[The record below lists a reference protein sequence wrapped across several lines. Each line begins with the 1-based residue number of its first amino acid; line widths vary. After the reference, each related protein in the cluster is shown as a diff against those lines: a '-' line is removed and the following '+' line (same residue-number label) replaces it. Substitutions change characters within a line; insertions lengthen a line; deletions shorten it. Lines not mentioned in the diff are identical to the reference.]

1 MVCLFACLSVCMSF
15 CLSVCLHVCLC
26 GLCVLCCSCDIT
38 SSSGVKSCPG
48 KTVLLTDVYVR
59 MFGLLTRGESNLT
72 KGHIAVHTNRVK
84 FTPLT
89 HLALLHHRCLFTCGK
104 LCIPLFKLLFLRKC
118 KCKQTIHVYV
128 SGQVLS
134 VGMYIL

>member
-1 MVCLFACLSVCMSF
+1 VWSVCLRVCLFA

-38 SSSGVKSCPG
+38 SSSGVKNCPG

-72 KGHIAVHTNRVK
+72 KGPHRRSHKSCHIYSTDASGSVTSSLFVYMRRVVHSSFQTAFFCVNANVNK
-84 FTPLT
+84 VYMYMSQ
-89 HLALLHHRCLFTCGK
+89 AKCCL
-104 LCIPLFKLLFLRKC
+104 
-118 KCKQTIHVYV
+118 
-128 SGQVLS
+128 
-134 VGMYIL
+134 